1 MKQVYE
7 KLIKDISKM
16 TPEQKKEE
24 WECLKRF
31 NDVGPTVEE
40 YLIMENSI
48 NNIINLEDFRAKDG
62 DKISK
67 VFIGRDRGEV
77 VRKKS
82 KIDSLEEKYDNINI
96 IIPGDIYSINPSFLE
111 EFLINVVTKLGKEK
125 FLEKFHFIS
134 EGDYDINKSVNQA
147 INNILN
153 Y

>member
-1 MKQVYE
+1 MSDKKTKDYE
-7 KLIKDISKM
+7 KLY
-16 TPEQKKEE
+16 
-24 WECLKRF
+24 R
-31 NDVGPTVEE
+31 NV
-40 YLIMENSI
+40 LIMENSI
-48 NNIINLEDFRAKDG
+48 NNIINLGDFRTKDG
-62 DKISK
+62 DRISK

-82 KIDSLEEKYDNINI
+82 KIDYLEEKYDNINI
-96 IIPGDIYSINPSFLE
+96 VIPVDIYSINISFLE

>member
-1 MKQVYE
+1 MAQ
-7 KLIKDISKM
+7 LAIKGHA
-16 TPEQKKEE
+16 T
-24 WECLKRF
+24 
-31 NDVGPTVEE
+31 
-40 YLIMENSI
+40 

-82 KIDSLEEKYDNINI
+82 KIDYLEEKYDNINI
-96 IIPGDIYSINPSFLE
+96 VIPVDIYSINISFLE